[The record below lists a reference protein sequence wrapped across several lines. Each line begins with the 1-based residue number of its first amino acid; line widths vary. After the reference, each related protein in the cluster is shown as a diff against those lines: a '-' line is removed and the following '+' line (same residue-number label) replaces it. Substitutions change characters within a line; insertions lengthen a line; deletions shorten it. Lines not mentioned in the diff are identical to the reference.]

1 MKEENPNGSLSYAL
15 TLTTGLFC
23 GYWESPQDFIYTKHY
38 STPEPQ
44 PWPRQTMF
52 FFTASMFCFFLKKQ
66 QLWSYFKGPKK
77 HFQKGRGLLCMVCFR
92 GIGDRGWG
100 HWFGGLIA
108 QWGIYRVPWDKE
120 WVTGSLWTQA
130 KEETKALESRVSLFT
145 QTASFLFSCS
155 NSNCYSMLKAH
166 GFLFS
171 KMKSEQ
177 IQNPGGGIF
186 SLSHTASLP
195 WPRHPASP

>member
-1 MKEENPNGSLSYAL
+1 MAPYLMLLRWQRVCFVDTGNHPRTLYTLNTTLPLSHNPDL
-15 TLTTGLFC
+15 
-23 GYWESPQDFIYTKHY
+23 D
-38 STPEPQ
+38 
-44 PWPRQTMF
+44 RQCSF
-52 FFTASMFCFFLKKQ
+52 SHPACFVFFLKQ

-92 GIGDRGWG
+92 GIGDRGWD

-108 QWGIYRVPWDKE
+108 QWGIYRVPWDKK